1 MTKLYGVI
9 GDPIAQSLSP
19 LIHRGWMR
27 DLALD
32 ADYRAFQIPTG
43 QAISGL
49 TALEREGVR
58 GLNVTM
64 PHKGAV
70 LPACAEM
77 SKLVA
82 MLGAA
87 NTLTRSQDGTWR
99 ADNTDRDGF
108 LEDYSEFVGGGFDGA
123 RILIL
128 GAGGAARA
136 VVHALHHAGA
146 DLVIANRTKGRAED
160 MCAQFALPLKRAI
173 GLDQLADAMDFAEGL
188 INCISLKDA
197 GASFTLPDGDGRPF
211 YDLSYGPD
219 TDAGLTQAAHK
230 GWVTRDGIGMLVGQ
244 AALSFEIWHGVQP
257 NRQIA
262 VGRCRNALEALK

>member
-27 DLALD
+27 DLAMD
-32 ADYRAFQIPTG
+32 ADYRAFHVQ
-43 QAISGL
+43 SGDVAP
-49 TALEREGVR
+49 ALIGLGRDGVR

-64 PHKGAV
+64 PHKSAV
-70 LPACAEM
+70 LSLCTQM

-87 NTLTRSQDGTWR
+87 NTLSRTTDGTWK

-108 LEDYSEFVGGGFDGA
+108 LQDFTAFVGGGFEGA

-136 VVHALHHAGA
+136 VVHALHHSGA
-146 DLVIANRTKGRAED
+146 DLAIANRTQSRAED
-160 MCAQFALPLKRAI
+160 MCVQFALPTKRAL
-173 GLDQLADAMDFAEGL
+173 GLDKLDDALQFAEGV
-188 INCISLKDA
+188 INCISLKEA
-197 GASFTLPDGDGRPF
+197 GGALDLPDGEGRPF
-211 YDLSYGPD
+211 YDLSYGPE
-219 TDAGLTQAAHK
+219 TERLLAQARER
-230 GWVTRDGIGMLVGQ
+230 GWIPRDGIGMLVSQ
-244 AALSFEIWHGVQP
+244 AALSFEIWHGIAP
-257 NRQIA
+257 NREAAIQ
-262 VGRCRNALEALK
+262 RCREALATSQ